1 MKSKAKRSQARSCS
15 MHQFVRRA
23 VPCMSLLLV
32 TTLPGV
38 ALSVDH
44 ALAVDLA
51 IVDVKVDNLAGHHLT
66 LSNNQIILLSA
77 IEANADHLDELWDN
91 FIEDKLMTCTPLPSL
106 FLPAANN
113 GNLER
118 VRDVVA
124 GRIAD
129 VVGAGININIGSATF
144 HLNNGDARY
153 AAGLFKLAL
162 RSYCNAFAQLTGGIP
177 F

>member
-1 MKSKAKRSQARSCS
+1 MKSKAKRSEARSCS

-38 ALSVDH
+38 ALSIDH
-44 ALAVDLA
+44 ATAVDLA
-51 IVDVKVDNLAGHHLT
+51 ALDSKVDDLAVDHDNLADDHNLIVFDF
-66 LSNNQIILLSA
+66 LVPLL
-77 IEANADHLDELWDN
+77 NELRNN

-106 FLPAANN
+106 FLPLAAN

-118 VRDVVA
+118 VRNVVA
-124 GRIAD
+124 DRITDVAD
-129 VVGAGININIGSATF
+129 AGINTGSATF
-144 HLNNGDARY
+144 HLNNGDARLT
-153 AAGLFKLAL
+153 AGLFKLAL